1 VSQERYDVVLK
12 ALTGPLAAMGEQ
24 KYQGPLVRIGTS
36 PGPGGM
42 ALTGY
47 RGIDARQAVI
57 TAYGEGEATIGP
69 VGSNPVRMAPHPHVN
84 WKEIDPL
91 TGPEYLNDGCAI
103 HLGPVNRGCTLQF
116 VRVEKLGVWTTGRVG
131 SASDSV
137 KAVEV
142 SAPVAAARK
151 AGKQRSVARIAA
163 ATLPIWFFGCF
174 GLTVVTVGIGGVI
187 WAWVSTAK
195 IERLG
200 PVESG
205 DEYYEYVDPTKVTM
219 SEKVLEGMQEP
230 FRRFIAAPSAE
241 RAKQAGAITVDHIT
255 DPATW
260 DEKFFTYTNASVEK
274 HIKSRNFFR
283 RLDEVRKPYAQV
295 LKAMREAGL
304 PEALAALPYTES
316 RYRPDLQSFAC
327 AKGYFQFM
335 PEVALRMQ
343 KFNGLDFQVRD
354 CTLRRPDGSTFLW
367 TPTELTPPSPLREK
381 AIYVDK
387 SVPKTDFSP
396 EVCLIPVNNGCV
408 RDDRTDLV
416 RSTQAGV
423 VALKEPWD
431 DQVIARSGAAAA
443 LTIVSHNGGYKDER
457 FGRRKPFNVL
467 PAFEAWSKGK
477 PETEWHRFYGEN
489 IKCPDKSSPNFCGS
503 RLAQESQHYAY
514 TILAQHIL
522 AVCYYGK
529 NYKEQFEE
537 FRSWD
542 SLLSGYCEGFAIPSA
557 QQVSQFR

>member
-24 KYQGPLVRIGTS
+24 KYQGPLVRIGTN

-47 RGIDARQAVI
+47 RGVDARQAVI

-84 WKEIDPL
+84 WSEIDPL

-103 HLGPVNRGCTLQF
+103 HVGPVNRGCTLQF
-116 VRVEKLGVWTTGRVG
+116 VRVEKLGVWTAGRVG
-131 SASDSV
+131 SAADSV

-142 SAPVAAARK
+142 SAPVAAARR
-151 AGKQRSVARIAA
+151 AAPQRSVARIAA

-174 GLTVVTVGIGGVI
+174 GLTVVTVGVGAIIAVYVR
-187 WAWVSTAK
+187 APKVEK
-195 IERLG
+195 LG
-200 PVESG
+200 PVVDGE
-205 DEYYEYVDPTKVTM
+205 EYYEFVDPTKVTM
-219 SEKVLEGMQEP
+219 SEKMLEGMQEP
-230 FRRFIAAPSAE
+230 FRRFIAQPSAE
-241 RAKQAGAITVDHIT
+241 RAKKAGAAVTDHIT
-255 DPATW
+255 DPNSW
-260 DEKFFTYTNASVEK
+260 DEKFFNYTNASVEA
-274 HIKSRNFFR
+274 HVKSKNFFKR
-283 RLDEVRKPYAQV
+283 IDIVRKEYASV
-295 LKAMREAGL
+295 LSAMRKADL

-335 PEVALRMQ
+335 PEVAFRLE
-343 KFNGLDFQVRD
+343 KINGLDFQVRD
-354 CTLRRPDGSTFLW
+354 CTLTRPDGSTFLW
-367 TPTELTPPSPLREK
+367 TPSEYSPPAPLREK
-381 AIYVDK
+381 AVYIDK
-387 SVPKTDFSP
+387 TVPKSDTRP
-396 EVCLIPVNNGCV
+396 EVCLVPIQGGCR
-408 RDDRTDLV
+408 RDDRTDLE
-416 RSTQAGV
+416 RSTRAAV

-431 DQVIARSGAAAA
+431 DDEIARSGAAAVM
-443 LTIVSHNGGYKDER
+443 TIISHNGGYLDER
-457 FGRRKPFNVL
+457 FGKKKSFNVL
-467 PAFEAWSKGK
+467 PAFLSWKQGK
-477 PETEWHRFYGEN
+477 PETDWHRFYGEN

-503 RLAQESQHYAY
+503 KLAQETQHYGY

-529 NYKEQFEE
+529 NYRDQFEE

-542 SLLSGYCEGFAIPSA
+542 SLLKGYCEGFAIPTA
-557 QQVSQFR
+557 RQVQDY